1 MKYGQGSIHYS
12 ISPAALELIDA
23 EPAEDSL
30 LRRPGGPG
38 LFHPVLAAR
47 WAALHPRWRPSE
59 EERAQVLEIARRA
72 RGAEVAPEERA
83 ALAIVIGRLGGR
95 LTR

>member
-1 MKYGQGSIHYS
+1 MKDATVSNHYS
-12 ISPAALELIDA
+12 TAPVALELIEA
-23 EPAEDSL
+23 APAEDSL

-38 LFHPVLAAR
+38 MFEPVLAAR
-47 WAALHPRWRPSE
+47 WVALHPKWRPSE
-59 EERAQVLEIARRA
+59 EERREVLGIARRA

-83 ALAIVIGRLGGR
+83 ALAMVIARLGGR

>member
-1 MKYGQGSIHYS
+1 MKHQQGSIHYS

-23 EPAEDSL
+23 EPAEDAL
-30 LRRPGGPG
+30 LRRPGGPSM
-38 LFHPVLAAR
+38 FEPVLAAR
-47 WAALHPRWRPSE
+47 WVAAHPKWRPSE
-59 EERAQVLEIARRA
+59 QERAQVLEIASRA